1 MRWEKN
7 TRLDR
12 AWVIDKW
19 IAPYLG
25 DVRLRDL
32 GRARI
37 IEWRAAML
45 ADGAS
50 PYRTNKALGTLSAAL
65 GSAVDNE
72 RLPANPCVGIKRM
85 PHQRSR
91 PRALSSIQVELIR
104 DELPLWRDRTLVSL
118 MGLRRPST
126 GGGARPSLARRARP
140 HAEHRGD
147 LHGGRTEAA
156 HQDAPGT
163 IGAGH
168 RTAPGRPG
176 RRQAA
181 RACPT
186 PSSFRTA
193 TATRSTCATGVRGS
207 GIRPHVT
214 PGVKAVPYELRHT
227 AASGLIYEGRP
238 LPEIAAIMGH
248 SIEMLLSNYTHL
260 IEDARH
266 AEGWSFEETIT
277 GRTGRGGHRSCAR
290 IVHAREPAGAC
301 VLAFSRG

>member
-1 MRWEKN
+1 VSIQRATNRDGSTRYVVRWREEGRQRGRRFDRLADARAFEAEKRREQQLGAHAPKEPSAETLKEWLAHWFAIDGVRWEKN

-12 AWVIDKW
+12 AWVVDKW

-104 DELPLWRDRTLVSL
+104 AELPLWRDRTLVSL
-118 MGLRRPST
+118 MAYAGLRPEE
-126 GGGARPSLARRARP
+126 ALALRWRDVREHTLSIEATYTAGELKPRTKTRRARSVP
-140 HAEHRGD
+140 IIESLRAD
-147 LHGGRTEAA
+147 LDAA
-156 HQDAPGT
+156 DG
-163 IGAGH
+163 
-168 RTAPGRPG
+168 
-176 RRQAA
+176 
-181 RACPT
+181 
-186 PSSFRTA
+186 
-193 TATRSTCATGVRGS
+193 
-207 GIRPHVT
+207 
-214 PGVKAVPYELRHT
+214 LR
-227 AASGLIYEGRP
+227 
-238 LPEIAAIMGH
+238 
-248 SIEMLLSNYTHL
+248 
-260 IEDARH
+260 
-266 AEGWSFEETIT
+266 
-277 GRTGRGGHRSCAR
+277 
-290 IVHAREPAGAC
+290 PAGLVRC
-301 VLAFSRG
+301 S